1 MARYE
6 GRHRTA
12 QTETTQTRRGPVDRP
27 ARSSDSAR
35 PNAWGTG
42 PSASNLERAAS
53 NRRESGRPRANSWHS
68 RPHDE
73 DWDHEAAAAP
83 LEALAPQR
91 DASDLR
97 REQAQREQAQREQA
111 QREQAQREQAQREQA
126 QREQAQRE
134 QAQREQAQREAAW
147 REQLERERG
156 QREAAQRAQA
166 QREAAWLEAARLE
179 QAQRE
184 QAQREAAQREA
195 AQREA
200 AQREAAQR
208 EAAQREAAQREAA
221 QREAAQREQA
231 ERDTAERDAAQRT
244 QEATAHHRS
253 AERHGPGRHEQPSH
267 HDHQRGRHRE
277 IAAHHEAADH
287 PVPKGPGVSASAPS
301 RQTRRSM
308 RPPKKRNVA
317 RPVLASTLALG
328 LGASGFAYAKSA
340 NLIGADT
347 AAFVVGSGVVAQTD
361 ELARAATV
369 DTTYRAA
376 ASVSRNERRTAIAA
390 TGLRTAKELEAKK
403 KAEAARKAAEAR
415 EAERRAELE
424 RERKRAIANARN
436 DPKSAARVLMLD
448 HGWTS
453 DAQYNCLVNLWT
465 GESGWRW
472 NAENSSSGA
481 YGIPQSLPASKMG
494 QFGSDYRTNPITQ
507 IQWGLWY
514 IEQSYGNPCNAWS
527 TWQAR
532 SPHWY

>member
-12 QTETTQTRRGPVDRP
+12 ETETTKKRRGPADRP
-27 ARSSDSAR
+27 ARSTDSASAAR
-35 PNAWGTG
+35 PAAWGSG
-42 PSASNLERAAS
+42 PSASNLERAAA
-53 NRRESGRPRANSWHS
+53 NRRDSRSRPASWHRDS
-68 RPHDE
+68 RPHEE
-73 DWDHEAAAAP
+73 DWDHEAAAPHPDEVARR
-83 LEALAPQR
+83 A
-91 DASDLR
+91 ASV
-97 REQAQREQAQREQA
+97 AQRESTPDPATREHQAAPAQSRPAQPASVQPTALLPRFAERGSTDSGLTGSHSVDAREREQGVTG
-111 QREQAQREQAQREQA
+111 RHRPPE
-126 QREQAQRE
+126 
-134 QAQREQAQREAAW
+134 
-147 REQLERERG
+147 
-156 QREAAQRAQA
+156 
-166 QREAAWLEAARLE
+166 
-179 QAQRE
+179 
-184 QAQREAAQREA
+184 
-195 AQREA
+195 
-200 AQREAAQR
+200 
-208 EAAQREAAQREAA
+208 
-221 QREAAQREQA
+221 
-231 ERDTAERDAAQRT
+231 
-244 QEATAHHRS
+244 HHV
-253 AERHGPGRHEQPSH
+253 PGRHEAGGTT
-267 HDHQRGRHRE
+267 GR
-277 IAAHHEAADH
+277 HEAAGTTGRHETPGTTGRHEAAGRAGRHEQAGDGQDRRGGGRGEAPGH
-287 PVPKGPGVSASAPS
+287 AVPQGPGVSSSAPTP
-301 RQTRRSM
+301 QTRRAL

-472 NAENSSSGA
+472 NAENASSGA
-481 YGIPQSLPASKMG
+481 YGIPQSLPASKMS

-507 IQWGLWY
+507 IRWGLWY
-514 IEQSYGNPCNAWS
+514 IDMSYGNPCNAWS